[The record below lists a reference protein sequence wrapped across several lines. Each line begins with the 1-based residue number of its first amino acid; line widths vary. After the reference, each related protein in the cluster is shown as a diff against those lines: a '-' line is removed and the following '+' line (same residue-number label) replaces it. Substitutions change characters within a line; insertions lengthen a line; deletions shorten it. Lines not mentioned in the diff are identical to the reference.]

1 MTINRAGAVTLQG
14 NPFSLVGPELK
25 SGDSA
30 PDFELVN
37 GEMKPVKLADTHGT
51 VRIFSVVPSL
61 DTPVCDA
68 QTRRFNQ
75 EAGGLAGVQI
85 YTISMD
91 LPFAQNRWC
100 AAAAVDKLTM
110 LSDHRTA
117 SFGTAYGTLVKEL
130 RLNCR
135 AIFVLNAE
143 DTIRHVEYV
152 KEIASHP
159 DYDSALAAVRN
170 TAGL

>member
-1 MTINRAGAVTLQG
+1 MTIERAGAVTLQG

-25 SGDSA
+25 AGDTA
-30 PDFELVN
+30 PNFELVS
-37 GEMKPVKLADTHGT
+37 GELKSVTLADTHGK

-75 EAGGLAGVQI
+75 EAGVLSGVQI

-100 AAAAVDKLTM
+100 AAAEVDKLTM
-110 LSDHRTA
+110 LSDHKTA

-130 RLNCR
+130 RLDCR
-135 AIFVLNAE
+135 AIFVLDA
-143 DTIRHVEYV
+143 DDRIRYIEYV

-159 DYDSALAAVRN
+159 DYDAVLQ
-170 TAGL
+170 AVQEVADV

>member
-1 MTINRAGAVTLQG
+1 MTIERAGAVTLQG
-14 NPFSLVGPELK
+14 NPFSLVGPELQA
-25 SGDSA
+25 GDSA
-30 PDFELVN
+30 PDFELVS
-37 GEMKPVKLADTHGT
+37 GEMKPVKLADTQGT

-75 EAGGLAGVQI
+75 EAAGLAGVQI

-100 AAAAVDKLTM
+100 TAAEVDKLTL

-135 AIFVLNAE
+135 AIFVLDAE
-143 DTIRHVEYV
+143 DRLRHVEYV

-159 DYDSALAAVRN
+159 DYDAVLAAVRK